1 MDKKKCYEV
10 KQKLEQADA
19 VVIGAGAGMSASAGL
34 EYSGER
40 FEKNFRDFIEK
51 YGLKDMYSSG
61 FYPFATSREK
71 WAYWSRHILL
81 NRYDQPVGKAYA
93 DLYEMMKDKNYFV
106 LTTNVDHQFWLSGF
120 EDKRIFATQGD
131 YGLFQCARAC
141 HLKLYDNEKQV
152 REMVK
157 AQKDCLIPE
166 SMVPRC
172 PVCGGEMEVNLR
184 KDGFFVEDEKWHQ
197 AAERYEQFLEKYRN
211 KRILFMELGVGMNT
225 PGIIKYPF
233 WQMTAENQKAV
244 YVCLNFGE
252 AAAPME
258 IEKQSICINED
269 IGEILQ
275 KIAM

>member
-61 FYPFATSREK
+61 FYPFSTSREK
-71 WAYWSRHILL
+71 WTYWSRHILL
-81 NRYDQPVGKAYA
+81 NRYDQLVGKAYA
-93 DLYEMMKDKNYFV
+93 DLYEMIKDKNYFV

-141 HLKLYDNEKQV
+141 HPKLYDNEKQV

-157 AQKDCLIPE
+157 AQKDCFIPE

-184 KDGFFVEDEKWHQ
+184 KDGFFIEDEKWHQ
-197 AAERYEQFLEKYRN
+197 AAERYEQFLKKYRR

-225 PGIIKYPF
+225 PGIIKFPF
-233 WQMTAENQKAV
+233 WQMTAENPKAA

-252 AAAPME
+252 AAVPVE